1 MSRKIKQQ
9 HAPRLTAHKIDMLL
23 ANPKPLP
30 CMSELAPQPQTESAS
45 VMPKKHEP
53 LTLSSVINFD
63 SLDPVGQLQTFMA
76 FAKDVITRYEENQRL
91 WEETDKQTQ
100 DILHFIELSPNMNAV
115 QGYHAYKK
123 LADVRRNRRLY
134 KSEIDLLQ
142 PLYEYLTNNM
152 SVINQLTMI
161 QGKCR
166 TNKETIQMR
175 SYSMRTE
182 VIS

>member
-1 MSRKIKQQ
+1 MSRKTKQQ

-30 CMSELAPQPQTESAS
+30 CMAEVKPVKEEIQIPVKKSES
-45 VMPKKHEP
+45 V
-53 LTLSSVINFD
+53 TLCREIEFD
-63 SLDPVGQLQTFMA
+63 SLDPVNQLQTFMA

-91 WEETDKQTQ
+91 WDETDKQTQ
-100 DILHFIELSPNMNAV
+100 DILHFIELSENLNAAN
-115 QGYHAYKK
+115 GYKAYKK
-123 LADVRRNRRLY
+123 LAEVRRNRRQY
-134 KSEIDLLQ
+134 KSEIDLLE
-142 PLYEYLTNNM
+142 PLYEYLKNNM

>member
-1 MSRKIKQQ
+1 MSRKTKQQ
-9 HAPRLTAHKIDMLL
+9 HHTRLTAHKIDMIL
-23 ANPKPLP
+23 ANPQPLP
-30 CMSELAPQPQTESAS
+30 CLEQKAPEPVQ
-45 VMPKKHEP
+45 PKKHEP
-53 LTLSSVINFD
+53 ITLSRDIEFD
-63 SLDPVGQLQTFMA
+63 SLKPVDQLQTFMA
-76 FAKDVITRYEENQRL
+76 FAKDVVTRYEENLRL

-100 DILHFIELSPNMNAV
+100 DLLHFIELSGNLNAV
-115 QGYHAYKK
+115 EGYKLYRK
-123 LADVRRNRRLY
+123 LAEVRRQRRTY

-142 PLYEYLTNNM
+142 PLYEYLKNNM

-175 SYSMRTE
+175 SYTMRTE

>member
-1 MSRKIKQQ
+1 MSRKTKQQ

-30 CMSELAPQPQTESAS
+30 YMAEVKPAKEEIQIPVKKSEP
-45 VMPKKHEP
+45 V
-53 LTLSSVINFD
+53 TLCREIEFD
-63 SLDPVGQLQTFMA
+63 SLDPVAQLQNFMA

-91 WEETDKQTQ
+91 WDETDKQTQ
-100 DILHFIELSPNMNAV
+100 DILHFIELSENLNAAN
-115 QGYHAYKK
+115 GYKAYKK
-123 LADVRRNRRLY
+123 LAEVRRNRRQY
-134 KSEIDLLQ
+134 KSEIDLLE
-142 PLYEYLTNNM
+142 PLYEYLKNNM

>member
-1 MSRKIKQQ
+1 MSRKTKQH

-30 CMSELAPQPQTESAS
+30 CFEKE
-45 VMPKKHEP
+45 VEKIVKKPEP
-53 LTLSSVINFD
+53 ITLCRDIDFD
-63 SLDPVGQLQTFMA
+63 SLDPVSQLQNFMA
-76 FAKDVITRYEENQRL
+76 FAKNVITRYEENQRL

-100 DILHFIELSPNMNAV
+100 DILHYIELSDNLNAAK
-115 QGYHAYKK
+115 GYQAYKK
-123 LADVRRNRRLY
+123 LAEVRRNRRQY

-142 PLYEYLTNNM
+142 PLYEYLNNNM

-166 TNKETIQMR
+166 TNKETIQLR

>member
-1 MSRKIKQQ
+1 MSRKVKQQ
-9 HAPRLTAHKIDMLL
+9 HPHRLTVQKIDQIL

-30 CMSELAPQPQTESAS
+30 CMVEKVPETL
-45 VMPKKHEP
+45 VIPKKSEP
-53 LTLSSVINFD
+53 VTLCRAIEFD
-63 SLDPVGQLQTFMA
+63 SLDPVNQLQNFMA

-91 WEETDKQTQ
+91 WDETDKQTQ
-100 DILHFIELSPNMNAV
+100 DLLHFIELSNNLNAV
-115 QGYHAYKK
+115 EGYKAYKK
-123 LADVRRNRRLY
+123 LAEVRRNRRQY
-134 KSEIDLLQ
+134 KSEIDLLE

>member
-1 MSRKIKQQ
+1 MSRKVKQI
-9 HAPRLTAHKIDMLL
+9 HTPRLTAHKIDMIL

-30 CMSELAPQPQTESAS
+30 CAAELSPEKEAVKAI
-45 VMPKKHEP
+45 VKKPEP
-53 LTLSSVINFD
+53 ITLKRDVEFD
-63 SLDPVGQLQTFMA
+63 SLDPVNQLQTFMA

-91 WEETDKQTQ
+91 WDETDKQTQ
-100 DILHFIELSPNMNAV
+100 DILHFIELSENMNAAN
-115 QGYHAYKK
+115 GYKAYKK
-123 LADVRRNRRLY
+123 LAEVRRNRRQY
-134 KSEIDLLQ
+134 KNEIDLLQ

-166 TNKETIQMR
+166 NNKETIQLR